1 MSSIYIPESV
11 RNHPAVK
18 RLEERVS
25 ELELETKELKEQNE
39 EWVRDYFSLQR
50 TAQSYSAILKK
61 FQDDSFAAQKKVK
74 DLEEQIEFF
83 NRLSF
88 IRKATFHFKIKKK
101 D

>member
-25 ELELETKELKEQNE
+25 ELELETKKLKEQNE

-50 TAQSYSAILKK
+50 TAQSYSSILKK
-61 FQDDSFAAQKKVK
+61 FQEDSFVAQKKVK

-88 IRKATFHFKIKKK
+88 IRKATFHFKIK
-101 D
+101 